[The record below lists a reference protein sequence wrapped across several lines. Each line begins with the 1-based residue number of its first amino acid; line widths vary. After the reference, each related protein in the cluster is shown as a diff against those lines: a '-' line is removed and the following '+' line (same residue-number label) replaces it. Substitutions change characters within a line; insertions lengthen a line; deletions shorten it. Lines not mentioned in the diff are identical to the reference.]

1 MKKEFWMKRGISVV
15 LSALLL
21 STMSVVPSMAAEQVY
36 TDVPADSWY
45 YEAASYTAEKG
56 LFSGT
61 GNGQFSPDKTMTRGM
76 FVTVLGRMDGGAE
89 NTTAAGGFTD
99 VDADAYYAPYV
110 SWASANGIVNGTGNG
125 TFSPDRDISREQM
138 CVIFVRYLRDYLKQ
152 DLSGYQASADIFA
165 DADEISS
172 WAESEVA
179 LAQAMGLVQGSDSE
193 EGMIFR
199 PQASV
204 TRAEA
209 ATITMRFDQTFSSGE
224 GETEDPGEEP
234 ENPGNTDNPAGGGG
248 GGGGTIPDEDQ
259 PEYTEEEI
267 EEEAL
272 VAGYIESMCRNYDKY
287 SDEMQGSGVDP
298 DVEECLEILIGSL
311 KDVLQKREAGVFM
324 SSDYVMQTY
333 AEEIAE
339 FKSIFQSLDD
349 DQMTELENK
358 VLILAPESQVYYVLD
373 YFGITSI

>member
-1 MKKEFWMKRGISVV
+1 MKKEFWMKRGISIV

-61 GNGQFSPDKTMTRGM
+61 GNSQFSPDKTMTRGM

-89 NTTAAGGFTD
+89 NTAAAGGFTD
-99 VDADAYYAPYV
+99 VDVDAYYAPYV

-125 TFSPDRDISREQM
+125 TFSPDSDISREQM
-138 CVIFVRYLRDYLKQ
+138 CAIFVRYLRDYLKQ
-152 DLSGYQASADIFA
+152 DLSDYQASVDIFA

-172 WAESEVA
+172 WAVSEVA

-193 EGMIFR
+193 DGMIFR

-234 ENPGNTDNPAGGGG
+234 ENPGDTDNPAGGGG
-248 GGGGTIPDEDQ
+248 GGTVPDDDQ

-267 EEEAL
+267 AEEAL
-272 VAGYIESMCRNYDKY
+272 VASYIESMCSNYDRFP
-287 SDEMQGSGVDP
+287 SSMQGPDVDP
-298 DVEECLEILIGSL
+298 DVKECLGILIGSL
-311 KDVLQKREAGVFM
+311 KDVLQKRESGVFM

-333 AEEIAE
+333 ADEISE
-339 FKSIFQSLDD
+339 FKSIFNSLDD
-349 DQMTELENK
+349 EQMAELRGK
-358 VLILAPESQVYYVLD
+358 VLLLTNESEAYYVLD

>member
-1 MKKEFWMKRGISVV
+1 MKRGISVV

-21 STMSVVPSMAAEQVY
+21 STMSAVPSMAAEQVY
-36 TDVPADSWY
+36 TDVPTDSWY

-89 NTTAAGGFTD
+89 TTAAAGGFTD
-99 VDADAYYAPYV
+99 VDTDAYYAPYV

-125 TFSPDRDISREQM
+125 TFSPDSDISREQM
-138 CVIFVRYLRDYLKQ
+138 CAIFVRYLRDYLKQ

-172 WAESEVA
+172 WAVSEVA

-193 EGMIFR
+193 DGMIFR

-234 ENPGNTDNPAGGGG
+234 ENPGDADNPAGGGG
-248 GGGGTIPDEDQ
+248 GAGGGTVPDEDQ

-267 EEEAL
+267 AEEAL

-287 SDEMQGSGVDP
+287 SSSMQGPGVDP
-298 DVEECLEILIGSL
+298 DVEKCLDILIGSM
-311 KDVLQKREAGVFM
+311 KDVLQKRENGLFM
-324 SSDYVMQTY
+324 SSEYVTQTY

-339 FKSIFQSLDD
+339 FKSIFKNLND
-349 DQMTELENK
+349 DQMKQLKAK
-358 VLILAPESQVYYVLD
+358 VSILADSVDQVYYVLD

>member
-89 NTTAAGGFTD
+89 NTAAAGGFTD

-125 TFSPDRDISREQM
+125 TFSPDSDISREQM
-138 CVIFVRYLRDYLKQ
+138 CAIFVRYLRDYLKQ
-152 DLSGYQASADIFA
+152 DLSDYQASVDIFA

-172 WAESEVA
+172 WAVSEVA

-193 EGMIFR
+193 DGMIFR

-234 ENPGNTDNPAGGGG
+234 ENPGDTDNPAGGGG
-248 GGGGTIPDEDQ
+248 GGTVPDDDQ

-267 EEEAL
+267 AEEAL
-272 VAGYIESMCRNYDKY
+272 VASYIESMCSNYDRFP
-287 SDEMQGSGVDP
+287 SSMQGPDVDP
-298 DVEECLEILIGSL
+298 DVKECLGILIGSL
-311 KDVLQKREAGVFM
+311 KDVLQKRESGVFM

-333 AEEIAE
+333 ADEISE
-339 FKSIFQSLDD
+339 FKSIFNSLDD
-349 DQMTELENK
+349 EQMAELRGK
-358 VLILAPESQVYYVLD
+358 VLLLTNESEAYYVLD

>member
-1 MKKEFWMKRGISVV
+1 MKRGISIV

-61 GNGQFSPDKTMTRGM
+61 GNSQFSPDKTMTRGM

-89 NTTAAGGFTD
+89 NTAAAGGFTD
-99 VDADAYYAPYV
+99 VDVDAYYAPYV

-125 TFSPDRDISREQM
+125 TFSPDSDISREQM
-138 CVIFVRYLRDYLKQ
+138 CAIFVRYLRDYLKQ
-152 DLSGYQASADIFA
+152 DLSDYQASVDIFA

-172 WAESEVA
+172 WAVSEVA

-193 EGMIFR
+193 DGMIFR

-234 ENPGNTDNPAGGGG
+234 ENPGDTDNPAGGGG
-248 GGGGTIPDEDQ
+248 GGTVPDDDQ

-267 EEEAL
+267 AEEAL
-272 VAGYIESMCRNYDKY
+272 VASYIESMCSNYDRFP
-287 SDEMQGSGVDP
+287 SSMQGPDVDP
-298 DVEECLEILIGSL
+298 DVKECLGILIGSL
-311 KDVLQKREAGVFM
+311 KDVLQKRESGVFM

-333 AEEIAE
+333 ADEISE
-339 FKSIFQSLDD
+339 FKSIFNSLDD
-349 DQMTELENK
+349 EQMAELRGK
-358 VLILAPESQVYYVLD
+358 VLLLTNESEAYYVLD

>member
-1 MKKEFWMKRGISVV
+1 MRKAISAA
-15 LSALLL
+15 LSILLL
-21 STMSVVPSMAAEQVY
+21 GAAAAVPSMAAEQVY

-89 NTTAAGGFTD
+89 NTAAAGGFND

-110 SWASANGIVNGTGNG
+110 SWASANDIVNGTGNG

-234 ENPGNTDNPAGGGG
+234 ENPGDTDNPAGGGG
-248 GGGGTIPDEDQ
+248 GAGGGTVPDEDK
-259 PEYTEEEI
+259 PEYSEEEI
-267 EEEAL
+267 ADEKEA
-272 VAGYIESMCRNYDKY
+272 VGIIRNMCDKY
-287 SDEMQGSGVDP
+287 EDITVLVEKADP
-298 DVEECLEILIGSL
+298 DVQKCLEILMESMNDAIRKHDNGT
-311 KDVLQKREAGVFM
+311 FI
-324 SSDYVMQTY
+324 SSGYINENY
-333 AEEIAE
+333 AQQISE
-339 FKSIFQSLDD
+339 FKSIYYSLTP
-349 DQMTELENK
+349 DQLNDLENL
-358 VLILAPESQVYYVLD
+358 VILLETKGNIYWILD
-373 YFGITSI
+373 YFGISSI

>member
-76 FVTVLGRMDGGAE
+76 FVTVLGRMDGGVE
-89 NTTAAGGFTD
+89 NAAAADGFTD

-125 TFSPDRDISREQM
+125 TFSPDSDISREQM
-138 CVIFVRYLRDYLKQ
+138 CAIFVRYLRDYLKQ

-193 EGMIFR
+193 DGMIFR

-234 ENPGNTDNPAGGGG
+234 ENPGDTDNPAGGG
-248 GGGGTIPDEDQ
+248 TVPDDNQ
-259 PEYTEEEI
+259 PEYTDEEI
-267 EEEAL
+267 AEEAK
-272 VAGYIESMCRNYDKY
+272 VAGYIRSMCNNYDEY
-287 SDEMQGSGVDP
+287 ISVIQGPDVDP
-298 DVEECLEILIGSL
+298 DVKECLGILIGSL
-311 KDVLQKREAGVFM
+311 KDVLQKRESGVFM

-333 AEEIAE
+333 ADEIAE
-339 FKSIFQSLDD
+339 FKNIFGSLDD
-349 DQMTELENK
+349 YQMNQMK
-358 VLILAPESQVYYVLD
+358 NNVLILASESEVYYVLD

>member
-76 FVTVLGRMDGGAE
+76 FVTVLGRMDGGVE
-89 NTTAAGGFTD
+89 NAAAAGGFTD

-125 TFSPDRDISREQM
+125 TFSPDSDISREQM
-138 CVIFVRYLRDYLKQ
+138 CAIFVRYLRDYLKQ
-152 DLSGYQASADIFA
+152 DLSGYQASVDIFA

-172 WAESEVA
+172 WAVSEVA

-193 EGMIFR
+193 DGMIFR

-234 ENPGNTDNPAGGGG
+234 ENPGDTDNPAGGGG
-248 GGGGTIPDEDQ
+248 GGTVPDDDQ

-267 EEEAL
+267 AEEAL
-272 VAGYIESMCRNYDKY
+272 VAGYIESMCSNYDRFP
-287 SDEMQGSGVDP
+287 SSMQGPDVDP
-298 DVEECLEILIGSL
+298 DVKECLGILIGSL
-311 KDVLQKREAGVFM
+311 KDVLQKRESGVFM
-324 SSDYVMQTY
+324 SSDYVMKMY
-333 AEEIAE
+333 ADEISE
-339 FKSIFQSLDD
+339 FKSIFNSLDD
-349 DQMTELENK
+349 EQMAELRGK
-358 VLILAPESQVYYVLD
+358 VLLLTNESEAYYVLD